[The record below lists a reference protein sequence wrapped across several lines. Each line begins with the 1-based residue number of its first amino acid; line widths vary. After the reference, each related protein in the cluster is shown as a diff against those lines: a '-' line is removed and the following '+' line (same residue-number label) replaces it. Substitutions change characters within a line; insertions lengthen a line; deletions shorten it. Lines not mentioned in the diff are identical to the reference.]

1 MMSMYMLGAMEYFEG
16 MPKSEIKKIAFE
28 IAMLG
33 CGGIS
38 PDQKSGYKV
47 NSIPGKDFGG
57 YQLLAYYYVSWAI
70 AIPEQLDM
78 LQLPFKK
85 AYETAKQMYDAKK
98 NKQ

>member
-1 MMSMYMLGAMEYFEG
+1 
-16 MPKSEIKKIAFE
+16 
-28 IAMLG
+28 MLG

-47 NSIPGKDFGG
+47 NSIPDKDFGG

-85 AYETAKQMYDAKK
+85 AYETATQMYNAKK
-98 NKQ
+98 NK